1 MSLLLLSVCLLTIT
15 QLVIKSRLNIH
26 GEIPLI
32 PMQWPAYLLELVKD
46 LYLWAAVVILLT
58 AAFSWY
64 AGVSRLPLSVAFP
77 VTALTYPLIFV
88 GSIVVLGEQFTWSG
102 LIGNVL
108 VISGILTISLSL

>member
-15 QLVIKSRLNIH
+15 QLVIKSRLNVH
-26 GEIPLI
+26 GEIPLV
-32 PMQWPAYLLELVKD
+32 PMQLPAYLLD
-46 LYLWAAVVILLT
+46 LMRDWQLWAALVILLT

-88 GSIVVLGEQFTWSG
+88 GSILVLGEQFTWNG
-102 LIGNVL
+102 LIGNAL
-108 VISGILTISLSL
+108 VIAGILTVSLGL